1 MIRNLQ
7 DRSDAGFT
15 LVELLVSLTIL
26 ALLLAMVPG
35 TLRLGRRAWE
45 TPGQLDQASDELAA
59 LGFVQTHVKSAVP
72 IFERDAQGVSR
83 IAFSGGPQSLN
94 FVVPLS
100 GGPNGGGLYR
110 IDLGSALRIS
120 LYQGANVTAQ
130 SALRGEERAL
140 GNLSGRLQFRYFGP
154 LQFGQVPLWH
164 DAWPRTDRLPDLV
177 EIKALP
183 GAKSAKTP
191 PIFHSEFK
199 LRPVS

>member
-1 MIRNLQ
+1 MLRKIRQ
-7 DRSDAGFT
+7 RHDAGFT
-15 LVELLVSLTIL
+15 LVELLVSLTIQ
-26 ALLLAMVPG
+26 ALILAMVPG

-59 LGFVQTHVKSAVP
+59 LGFVQTHIEGAVP

-83 IAFSGGPQSLN
+83 IAFSGGPQSVS
-94 FVVPLS
+94 FIVPLS
-100 GGPNGGGLYR
+100 GGPYGGGLYR
-110 IDLGSALRIS
+110 IDLGSSLRVS
-120 LYQGANVTAQ
+120 LYQGAAARDQ
-130 SALRGEERAL
+130 SAPPGEERPL
-140 GNLSGRLQFRYFGP
+140 GKLSGRLQFRYFGP

>member
-1 MIRNLQ
+1 MAEHSPNRC
-7 DRSDAGFT
+7 DAGFT

-59 LGFVQTHVKSAVP
+59 LGFVQTHIKSAVP

-83 IAFSGGPQSLN
+83 IAFSGKPQSVS
-94 FVVPLS
+94 FVLPLS

-110 IDLGSALRIS
+110 VDLGEALRVS
-120 LYQGANVTAQ
+120 LYQGANASGQ
-130 SALRGEERAL
+130 SALPGEERSL

-154 LQFGQVPLWH
+154 LQFGQAPLWQ
-164 DAWPRTDRLPDLV
+164 DVWARTDRLPDLV

-183 GAKSAKTP
+183 AGKSSKAP
-191 PIFHSEFK
+191 PVFHSEFK